1 MTMPHKICPQCG
13 QPAVL
18 AMMQCQRCGF
28 VYGSGTSASQSG
40 FPPSPHSREIPR
52 AQQPALQPRRRGPL
66 ALLVILGLGIVVL
79 GAVALS
85 WRLNVLTR
93 GLSEGSGLNSA
104 PIDAEAPPSKLSLFV
119 ESDSREEMPV
129 LKWRNFTFSPMS
141 ITLRDRYGH
150 VYRSSIEHGGVATL
164 QVPAGDY
171 SVSLDSSNP
180 RIHPN
185 WGDASFR
192 KFKAYR
198 ANIVLHHSHERIH
211 LGD

>member
-1 MTMPHKICPQCG
+1 
-13 QPAVL
+13 
-18 AMMQCQRCGF
+18 
-28 VYGSGTSASQSG
+28 
-40 FPPSPHSREIPR
+40 
-52 AQQPALQPRRRGPL
+52 
-66 ALLVILGLGIVVL
+66 LLVILGLGVVVL

-93 GLSEGSGLNSA
+93 GLSEGLGGSGLNSA

-129 LKWRNFTFSPMS
+129 LTWRNFTFSPMS

-150 VYRSSIEHGGVATL
+150 VYRSSNEHGGVATL

-185 WGDASFR
+185 WGDGTFR

-198 ANIVLHHSHERIH
+198 ANIVLQHTHERIH